1 MIHKFVPFISEN
13 ICIYFVVTGPY
24 PPPPPGAN
32 NVSQVNMWRLGNPG
46 ATPLGNPGAMPL
58 GNPSAMSEAR
68 RNRVTTNEGKHI
80 TI

>member
-1 MIHKFVPFISEN
+1 MHKFVPFISGF

-46 ATPLGNPGAMPL
+46 A
-58 GNPSAMSEAR
+58 MSEAR
-68 RNRVTTNEGKHI
+68 RNRVTTNEGKDTNI
-80 TI
+80 

>member
-1 MIHKFVPFISEN
+1 MIHKFVPFISEY
-13 ICIYFVVTGPY
+13 ICIYLIVTGPY

-32 NVSQVNMWRLGNPG
+32 NVSQVNVWRLGNPG
-46 ATPLGNPGAMPL
+46 AAPLGNPGAI
-58 GNPSAMSEAR
+58 SEAR